1 MKISVAILEQII
13 EEELAKVVQ
22 ENVNDPTKIKTQAT
36 STAAYK
42 SDALGRVAAA
52 DAADANYT
60 SIEKGFVT
68 QIEDFL
74 SKLAATP
81 GVDLPKYRS
90 QLQTLLKR
98 LQTMV
103 EPDIK
108 QPADTDK
115 PQAGQ

>member
-1 MKISVAILEQII
+1 MKISIAILEQII
-13 EEELAKVVQ
+13 EEELAKVLQ
-22 ENVNDPTKIKTQAT
+22 ENPNDPTKIKTQAT

-42 SDALGRVAAA
+42 SDALGRVA
-52 DAADANYT
+52 AADANYT

-81 GVDLPKYRS
+81 GVDLPKYRP

-98 LQTMV
+98 LQAMV
-103 EPDIK
+103 EPDIE
-108 QPADTDK
+108 QPASTDK
-115 PQAGQ
+115 PQAGK